1 MTRLLLAVCL
11 TAAIAA
17 PSPAQNVSP
26 APILQWFEADWQTMY
41 NRTPDLFMAGYGG
54 VWTPPPGRGIHTIG
68 GGGIGYDV
76 YDRFDLGAAGDETIY
91 GTRTGYEQAVERMQQ
106 SGAAVYADFLINHAS
121 SFDWTDSDSN
131 GVRFVDDPNNPGQ
144 THGGGNPGFGH
155 AFTGDLD
162 GDFHPNP
169 PVAPPGSEDF
179 EYQFQLAQL
188 YDIDHRK
195 THAFIRQPVTAGD
208 PNNIPAQGNADF
220 LLPQFDRA
228 TKTFQANPNP
238 RRANVP
244 MAYNRQF
251 YPDQA
256 SFIDVTDHVP
266 GDPNTPEA
274 GTVRIYNFTGNEATS
289 GVPVTENANA
299 YLMRYARWMVQEV
312 GVDGFRVDAARHV
325 YPFVHDFYDRGVW
338 AADQRT
344 NLDGSPRHVFS
355 FLEAFTGDKAA
366 LEVWHEK
373 DIINPNDLS
382 AVKSNRDVLDLPLFF
397 ALRDNLTANT
407 GNNNWHNVRD
417 ATFDVRP
424 GDAFHDGSDG
434 VMFVSSHDE
443 EGAHLNNVAHA
454 YMLMHPGN
462 AVVYHNARG
471 FNNDPTEDERPFP
484 KDGRGDALGGLYGD
498 TITTLTN
505 IRNTHGRGD
514 YAERWIDDAF
524 NPNGFSNILV
534 YEREGSAVVAL
545 NSRVG
550 GFGDWDGRSGVGT
563 SFAQGTI
570 LVELTG
576 NASNANIDSNEDT
589 VNEIPEVIVVG
600 AGGNVDLRIPQ
611 NHPDG
616 GVEHN
621 SGYVIYGLATPRGTL
636 SVSNVSQVLAG
647 GTPTAQNNPTNR
659 LTDIEVIA
667 SDTFEIRLDT
677 QAVTHVDNGVNY
689 RDVDADG
696 DFAIIKIDEGVEL
709 NGVNPNGTISGVDFD
724 TPGDVKYGFEMFV
737 TENTP
742 GFGSATGDG
751 MYRQSIDATALSEGM
766 HFVTVRAFRHRSD
779 GGPEVFTDFK
789 KVLYIDR
796 IAPEAAVEA
805 VNPGLPATVAGSGPT
820 APQAPGDA
828 VIRLRSTDMTADSM
842 HALLNLHE
850 TVDQAAIDA
859 LIGINAG
866 TTERV
871 DLDLFDLAA
880 SGLVSGHHVV
890 TVVTFEPTG
899 NKNTQRFAGV
909 YIDGIGA
916 GLGDAEHDG
925 DFDMADVAAFE
936 SVLYSQHN
944 GSAVF
949 DPASDIDGDGRVAT
963 SDLLALNGLFI
974 GKGASQAAIDETI
987 AARVRRADVSE
998 SGGTTGDDIDT
1009 LYANFGSSAWI
1020 YDIDGNGTTSL
1031 SDVETLLEDLLGTR
1045 RGDANLD
1052 RQVSLLDLN
1061 TLGTNFGQAAGWAG
1075 GDFNGDGQVTLLDL
1089 NALGAE
1095 FGFDNSA
1102 SARALPSVPE
1112 PGAIVLLGLGALALV
1127 RRRSR
1132 IAG

>member
-1 MTRLLLAVCL
+1 MTRLFLAALV
-11 TAAIAA
+11 AAAVA
-17 PSPAQNVSP
+17 VPARAQNVSP

-41 NRTPDLFMAGYGG
+41 DRTPDLFMAGYGG
-54 VWTPPPGRGIHTIG
+54 VWTPPPGRGIYTTG

-76 YDRFDLGAAGDETIY
+76 YDRFDLGAAGDETLY
-91 GTRTGYEQAVERMQQ
+91 GTRTGYTQAVKRMQQ

-121 SFDWTDSDSN
+121 SFDWTDLDGG
-131 GVRFVDDPNNPGQ
+131 GVRFVDDPLNPGQ

-155 AFTGDLD
+155 AFAGDVD

-169 PVAPPGSEDF
+169 PVAAPGTEEF

-208 PNNIPAQGNADF
+208 PNNLPAEGNADF

-228 TKTFQANPNP
+228 TKTFQTNPNP

-244 MAYNRQF
+244 MAHNRQF
-251 YPDQA
+251 YPDQT
-256 SFIDVTDHVP
+256 SFIDVADHVP

-274 GTVRIYNFTGNEATS
+274 GPVRVYNFTGNEATG
-289 GVPVTENANA
+289 GVPAAENANA

-338 AADQRT
+338 AADQRGY
-344 NLDGSPRHVFS
+344 LDGTPRHVFS

-373 DIINPNDLS
+373 DITNPNDLS

-397 ALRDNLTANT
+397 ALRDNLTAST

-424 GDAFHDGSDG
+424 GDALHDGSDG

-471 FNNDPTEDERPFP
+471 FNNDPTVDERPFP
-484 KDGRGDALGGLYGD
+484 KDGRGDALGGVYGD
-498 TITTLTN
+498 TVTTLTH

-514 YAERWIDDAF
+514 YIERWIDDAF
-524 NPNGFSNILV
+524 NPNGFSSVFV

-563 SFAQGTI
+563 SFTPGTI

-576 NASNANIDSNEDT
+576 NAADPNIDSNEDT

-600 AGGNVDLRIPQ
+600 AGGNIDLRIPQ

-636 SVSNVSQVLAG
+636 TVSNVSQVLAG
-647 GTPTAQNNPTNR
+647 GTPTPQNNPTNR
-659 LTDIEVIA
+659 LTDVEVIA
-667 SDTFEIRLDT
+667 SDTFEVRLDT
-677 QAVTHVDNGVNY
+677 QAVTHTDNGVNY
-689 RDVDADG
+689 RDADADG
-696 DFAIIKIDEGVEL
+696 DFAIIKFDAGLEL
-709 NGVNPNGTISGVDFD
+709 NGANPNGTISGVDFD
-724 TPGDVKYGFEMFV
+724 TPGDVKYGFETFV
-737 TENTP
+737 TENSP

-751 MYRQSIDATALSEGM
+751 VYRQSIDATALSEGM

-779 GGPEVFTDFK
+779 SGPAVFTDFK

-796 IAPEAAVEA
+796 LAPEAAIEA
-805 VNPGLPATVAGSGPT
+805 VNPAPPATVAGGGGPA

-828 VIRLRSTDMTADSM
+828 VIRLRSTDMTAERM

-850 TVDQAAIDA
+850 SVDQAAIDA
-859 LIGINAG
+859 LVVGNAG
-866 TTERV
+866 ATQRV
-871 DLDLFDLAA
+871 DLDLFDLATT
-880 SGLVSGHHVV
+880 GLVSGHHVV
-890 TVVTFEPTG
+890 TVVTIEPTG
-899 NKNTQRFAGV
+899 NTNTQRFAGV

-925 DFDMADVAAFE
+925 DFDAADIAAFE
-936 SVLYSQHN
+936 AVLYSQHN
-944 GSAVF
+944 GSPTF
-949 DPASDIDGDGRVAT
+949 DPASDLDGDGRVAT
-963 SDLLALNGLFI
+963 SDLLALNALFI
-974 GKGASQAAIDETI
+974 GEGASQTAVDETI
-987 AARVRRADVSE
+987 AARVRRADVDE
-998 SGGTTGDDIDT
+998 SGVTNGADLDA
-1009 LYANFGSSAWI
+1009 LFANTGSSAWI
-1020 YDIDGNGTTSL
+1020 YDVNDDGTTDQG
-1031 SDVETLLEDLLGTR
+1031 DVDALLIDLLGTR

-1061 TLGTNFGQAAGWAG
+1061 TLGSNFGQAAGWGG
-1075 GDFNGDGQVTLLDL
+1075 GDFSGDGQVTLVDL
-1089 NALGAE
+1089 NTLGVE
-1095 FGFDNSA
+1095 FGFDNTA
-1102 SARALPSVPE
+1102 GPQAVASVPE
-1112 PGAIVLLGLGALALV
+1112 PGAAMLVGLGAAALV
-1127 RRRSR
+1127 RRGRR
-1132 IAG
+1132 AG